1 VVRQSNP
8 HPSYRQPEK
17 PGRQEPRVEKS
28 RLLIKSTLKGTA
40 PMPGPSRPRTS
51 LIIAVVFIGVALVL
65 QALAGRQVAPPAV
78 LFDSAAAFLIA
89 GCGFMA
95 AALAM
100 RTRRIESTGRLT
112 PDGDAHSRTPSVTKR
127 WRAAISRV
135 VTPLPEPD
143 WSSEGAAIFGCS
155 VLCWLAISDLV
166 KAWQP
171 AVVTPSAAA
180 GAWLTG
186 LLLAAAFP
194 ILVLERQLT
203 DTGAERLPEASA
215 LARLLRVPMLALV
228 ALSLASGLSWLGL
241 PAPIPWIERGIAVA
255 IGLVAG
261 EIIVRGLLRAFVPA
275 SHPSTRRGHVD
286 SEIAGLIQLRWPDIH
301 ILGQSIRRQF
311 GIDLERSW
319 ALGFIRRASF
329 PVLIGVILFSWLLTG
344 VTAIGASERAVY
356 EALGTPVAVLHPGL
370 HLHLPWPFGLLRRV
384 DFGGVH
390 EIPIVF
396 DTDAAAPAES
406 QAGAPATPAGI
417 EDEAPAGADRLWD
430 ASHPSEAS
438 YLVASNS
445 NGRQNFE
452 VINIDLRVLYRIGL
466 SDRAARDATYN
477 VASPEAIIQAAAGRM
492 LARYFARFTVL
503 DVLGQNRE
511 AFIQGFQRELQA
523 RLSDLSTGVEVMGI
537 IVEAIH
543 PPPAAAPAYQGVQT
557 AEIRSL
563 VRIASARAEA
573 AGTLSAAQTA
583 ATTVRDQ
590 ALAAAAERVDGAK
603 AELALF
609 SGDRQAYLVGG
620 RSFLL
625 ERRLQH
631 FDKALRSTPLVIIDH
646 RINKPDAPTLDLRP
660 SLSMDAPIPEEVQ

>member
-1 VVRQSNP
+1 LTN
-8 HPSYRQPEK
+8 
-17 PGRQEPRVEKS
+17 
-28 RLLIKSTLKGTA
+28 STLKSTA
-40 PMPGPSRPRTS
+40 PARDPSRSRTA
-51 LIIAVVFIGVALVL
+51 LIIAGIFVGVALAM
-65 QALAGRQVAPPAV
+65 QTAAGRQTAPRAI
-78 LFDSAAAFLIA
+78 LFESAAAFLIA
-89 GCGFMA
+89 GCGFMSA
-95 AALAM
+95 AFAM
-100 RTRRIESTGRLT
+100 RTRQIKSAVRIT
-112 PDGDAHSRTPSVTKR
+112 PEGDAHSRAPSVTER
-127 WRAAISRV
+127 WRAALGRV
-135 VTPLPEPD
+135 VTPLPELD
-143 WSSEGAAIFGCS
+143 WRSEGAAIFGSS

-166 KAWQP
+166 KAWRP

-180 GAWLTG
+180 AAWLTG

-203 DTGAERLPEASA
+203 ATAAERLPEASA
-215 LARLLRVPMLALV
+215 LARLLRVPMLTLV

-241 PAPIPWIERGIAVA
+241 LPPIPWIERGVAVA

-261 EIIVRGLLRAFVPA
+261 EIIVRGVLRAFVPA
-275 SHPSTRRGHVD
+275 SHPGTRRGHVD

-384 DFGGVH
+384 DFGGVR

-396 DTDAAAPAES
+396 DTDAATPAES
-406 QAGAPATPAGI
+406 QAGAPATPAGIEPAGI

-466 SDRAARDATYN
+466 SDQAARDATYN
-477 VASPEAIIQAAAGRM
+477 VVAPEAIIQAAAGRM

-523 RLSDLSTGVEVMGI
+523 RLSDLSAGVEVMGI
-537 IVEAIH
+537 VVEAIH

-583 ATTVRDQ
+583 ATTIRDQ

-609 SGDRQAYLVGG
+609 QGDRQAYLAAG

-631 FDKALRSTPLVIIDH
+631 VDKALRSTPLVVIDH